1 MKKSIP
7 YLIIAALVVVI
18 FLQNS
23 CEPNPS
29 KAQSIVIPEKEG
41 KSPITKPEQVVIT
54 PKKPVVIPKGNKSQ
68 EEINFLQNQIDSL
81 LKQNADMEE
90 AFANETDSLK
100 QELYNKAIALRLY
113 ENKFSDDDVEI
124 NATGVVRGEIQSMIF
139 EYKIKAK
146 TIEAPAEKEVTFR
159 LMGGVEFG
167 NTLEF
172 DSFLVKG
179 NLGFQN
185 KKGNIFTASFD
196 TEQRIWVGYNASIFR
211 IKN

>member
-23 CEPNPS
+23 CEPNPTQPT
-29 KAQSIVIPEKEG
+29 KIVIPEKEG
-41 KSPITKPEQVVIT
+41 KSEITKPVQVVINPKT
-54 PKKPVVIPKGNKSQ
+54 PFTIPSDAKS
-68 EEINFLQNQIDSL
+68 EKEIEFLQNQIDSL
-81 LKQNADMEE
+81 LNENNEMF
-90 AFANETDSLK
+90 AFFITVNDSLRN
-100 QELYNKAIALRLY
+100 ELYKKAISIRYY
-113 ENKFSDDDVEI
+113 EECYGDENVEI
-124 NATGVVRGEIQSMIF
+124 KASGLVRGEIQSILF
-139 EYKIKAK
+139 NYKVREQSV
-146 TIEAPAEKEVTFR
+146 EAPAEKEVAFR
-159 LMGGVEFG
+159 LMGGIEFG
-167 NTLEF
+167 NTLQF

-196 TEQRIWVGYNASIFR
+196 TEQRIWVGYNASIFK